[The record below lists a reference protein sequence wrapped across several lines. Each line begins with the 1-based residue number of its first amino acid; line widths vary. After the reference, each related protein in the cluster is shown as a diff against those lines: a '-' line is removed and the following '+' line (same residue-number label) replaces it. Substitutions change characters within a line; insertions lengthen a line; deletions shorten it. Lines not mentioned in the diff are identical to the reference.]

1 LKVLV
6 TGGTGYI
13 GSHVVAAL
21 HEAGEKVIIID
32 HLSRSTA
39 STLNNLKKI
48 MGFKP
53 EFHKVDLSHRSAL
66 FHFFNEKKDEIK
78 AVIHCAAY
86 KSVRESVEN
95 PFLYYRN
102 NVKGM
107 SNLLE
112 AMYSYEVD
120 NLVFSSSCTVYGESK
135 TLPVNE
141 KTELQITNSPYGTS
155 KLMSEQMMRDICM
168 HKPFNAISLRYFNPI
183 GAHKSNHIG
192 ESILSSFD
200 NLIPYITQTA
210 IGKINHLNVYGND
223 YNTPDGTC
231 IRDYIHIEDLA
242 EAHVLAIKRLV
253 DKNNKTNFELFNLG
267 TGIGY
272 SVLDVINT
280 FQEVNRIKVNYKITK
295 RREGDVEAIYADAS
309 LAEKELKW
317 KAKRDL
323 KQMLKSAWN
332 WQKKIILDE

>member
-1 LKVLV
+1 MKVLV

-13 GSHVVAAL
+13 GAHIVAAL
-21 HEAGEKVIIID
+21 HDAGEKVMIVD
-32 HLSRSTA
+32 DLSRSEA
-39 STLNNLKKI
+39 NNLDNLSKI
-48 MGFKP
+48 LGYKP
-53 EFHKVDLSHRSAL
+53 EFHKLDLSHRSAVL
-66 FHFFNEKKDEIK
+66 NFFNDKKEEIK

-86 KSVRESVEN
+86 KSVRESVDN

-102 NVKGM
+102 NIKGM

-112 AMYSYEVD
+112 AMHSYEVD

-135 TLPVNE
+135 SLPVDEN
-141 KTELQITNSPYGTS
+141 TELQPTSSPYGTS
-155 KLMSEQMMRDICM
+155 KLVSEQMIRDICV
-168 HKPFNAISLRYFNPI
+168 HKPFKAISLRYFNPI

-242 EAHVLAIKRLV
+242 EAHVAAIKRLV
-253 DKNNKTNFELFNLG
+253 DKKNKSNYEIFNLG
-267 TGIGY
+267 TGKGY
-272 SVLDVINT
+272 SVLEVINT
-280 FQEVNRIKVNYKITK
+280 FQEVNKIKVNYKIAN
-295 RREGDVEAIYADAS
+295 RRDGDVEAIYADAS
-309 LAEKELKW
+309 LAEKELGW

-323 KQMLKSAWN
+323 KEMLKSAWN
-332 WQKKIILDE
+332 WQRKIVLDE

>member
-32 HLSRSTA
+32 DLSRSTA

-66 FHFFNEKKDEIK
+66 FHFFNDKKEEIK

-112 AMYSYEVD
+112 AMYSYDVD